1 MAQAEYE
8 PNYGELTVSQARAM
22 RQHEARL
29 AASYAYRA
37 AQARAR
43 GKRRPA
49 AQWTAAY
56 RESADRCR
64 LLGERIRGE
73 LSEPADLAEADAARV
88 GVGRSEAPDPRA
100 TLLPQ

>member
-8 PNYGELTVSQARAM
+8 PNYDELTVSQARAM

-43 GKRRPA
+43 GRRRPA
-49 AQWTAAY
+49 SQWTEAY
-56 RESADRCR
+56 RQSADRCR
-64 LLGERIRGE
+64 LLGERIRDEISG
-73 LSEPADLAEADAARV
+73 PADAAELDVARARV
-88 GVGRSEAPDPRA
+88 KRSAAPHPRA
-100 TLLPQ
+100 TPEPQ